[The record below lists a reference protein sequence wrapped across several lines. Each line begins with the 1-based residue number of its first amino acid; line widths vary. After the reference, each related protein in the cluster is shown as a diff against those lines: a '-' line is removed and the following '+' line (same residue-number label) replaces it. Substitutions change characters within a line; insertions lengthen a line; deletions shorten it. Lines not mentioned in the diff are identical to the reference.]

1 MRNAVWHGQRAWA
14 ALSRLA
20 CHTNLVVVAAGA
32 DSDSALDITLDW
44 LVASG
49 TPPSIS
55 SVSHSVPLSG
65 AAVVVQL
72 MGAGVGAASAATDA

>member
-1 MRNAVWHGQRAWA
+1 MHNAAWHGQRAWA

-32 DSDSALDITLDW
+32 TSDSALDITLDW
-44 LVASG
+44 LVASC

-55 SVSHSVPLSG
+55 SAPLIASG

-72 MGAGVGAASAATDA
+72 VGAGVGAASAATDA

>member
-1 MRNAVWHGQRAWA
+1 MRNAVWYGQRAWA

-55 SVSHSVPLSG
+55 SVPLSG

-72 MGAGVGAASAATDA
+72 VGAGVGAASPATDA

>member
-55 SVSHSVPLSG
+55 SVPLSG
-65 AAVVVQL
+65 AAVGVQL
-72 MGAGVGAASAATDA
+72 VGAGVGAPASAATDA